1 MATMAKVSGKREA
14 SEGEEEKAEEATPPL
29 KRSNV
34 RSPSPCQEASGELA
48 WETPIYLKRWT
59 SGHSAL
65 MPGGRWDRGG
75 THALVQ
81 DFKRKCTEAGLPVPG
96 FCIGP
101 SINFVSN
108 AWYVHLHGEDRG
120 VGPDEVK
127 SVAIHRISDLFPLEG
142 VKRIAGND
150 VASIVELDFTKGHRV
165 FPGDAERAAAWESK
179 AALQHAR
186 RVLREVLEVMPR
198 GERHRLQEALR
209 MGLGVGE

>member
-1 MATMAKVSGKREA
+1 M
-14 SEGEEEKAEEATPPL
+14 EEEKAEEATPPL

-48 WETPIYLKRWT
+48 WETPIYLKHWT

-75 THALVQ
+75 TLALVQ
-81 DFKRKCTEAGLPVPG
+81 DFKRKCTEASLPVPG

-120 VGPDEVK
+120 RGPTR
-127 SVAIHRISDLFPLEG
+127 S
-142 VKRIAGND
+142 
-150 VASIVELDFTKGHRV
+150 
-165 FPGDAERAAAWESK
+165 RALPSTGSATSSLWRA
-179 AALQHAR
+179 
-186 RVLREVLEVMPR
+186 
-198 GERHRLQEALR
+198 
-209 MGLGVGE
+209 